1 MDSSVAG
8 IFKMGMFDATS
19 DEISATM
26 DAYQRRLGVNT
37 HVGGMARYENDY
49 YHQVTHD
56 LSQATGNPW
65 FICALWLAQYHIACA
80 SSLAEL
86 DKAKPWLTWTQTHAL
101 PSGVL
106 AEQIDPLTGAP
117 LSVSPLTWS
126 HAEYV
131 ATMRWYVKKY
141 EELRAAG
148 K

>member
-1 MDSSVAG
+1 
-8 IFKMGMFDATS
+8 
-19 DEISATM
+19 
-26 DAYQRRLGVNT
+26 
-37 HVGGMARYENDY
+37 MARYENDY

-65 FICALWLAQYHIACA
+65 FISELWLAQYHIGRAA
-80 SSLAEL
+80 NLDELAQ
-86 DKAKPWLTWTQTHAL
+86 AKPLLAWTQTHAL

-131 ATMRWYVKKY
+131 ATTRWYVRKY
-141 EELRAAG
+141 ETLTAG
-148 K
+148 A